1 MKIILGT
8 WPMSGDFGKYN
19 KEDSTK
25 LLKYC
30 YQKGYREFDVAP
42 NYGFGKSEE
51 ILGEAFYN
59 KEVLINTKI
68 GNNSQK
74 KKSFSV
80 RFLEKSFYQSLYRLK
95 RRSVNILFV
104 HNPRRIRNIEKI
116 VSFLKKLKKAKLIN
130 DYGLSV
136 SKDYE
141 YKKNIFNKF
150 KILQVDYNL
159 IYQKLLFEKK
169 YSNKKI
175 YCRSPLASG
184 LLNDK
189 RYSKFAESDQR
200 KIWLKPKRLKNIYK
214 FIDEFKIIKNYSI
227 KELAILFL
235 KKNNF
240 SNSVIFG
247 CRNLKQFKQIER
259 VVNSKK
265 NLTINEFK
273 LINKI
278 YLEKNENHY

>member
-51 ILGEAFYN
+51 ILGEAFCN

-116 VSFLKKLKKAKLIN
+116 VSI
-130 DYGLSV
+130 S
-136 SKDYE
+136 
-141 YKKNIFNKF
+141 
-150 KILQVDYNL
+150 
-159 IYQKLLFEKK
+159 
-169 YSNKKI
+169 
-175 YCRSPLASG
+175 
-184 LLNDK
+184 
-189 RYSKFAESDQR
+189 
-200 KIWLKPKRLKNIYK
+200 
-214 FIDEFKIIKNYSI
+214 
-227 KELAILFL
+227 
-235 KKNNF
+235 
-240 SNSVIFG
+240 
-247 CRNLKQFKQIER
+247 
-259 VVNSKK
+259 
-265 NLTINEFK
+265 
-273 LINKI
+273 
-278 YLEKNENHY
+278 